1 MLPLLEWGIAMYNEE
16 RNEHVNIFATK
27 NWQAYD
33 YQADLANDLE
43 LSELQPVGKEM
54 IDDNE

>member
-1 MLPLLEWGIAMYNEE
+1 MYNEE

-43 LSELQPVGKEM
+43 LSELQSVGKEM
-54 IDDNE
+54 IDDNEQAMLNKC